1 MGQLSSAALSIC
13 SSWGHDTYRIL
24 SPNVYIQPYPRGRCH
39 SHPTPAHPQDKRV
52 AVGTG
57 CDLQLFLFQQS
68 YREILHRQT
77 RNALNLEAEPDSI
90 CAVLWDDCTWA
101 GTQNYISSGTSSSIM
116 HTDMVWDLC
125 FSTESEGRVPHSE
138 SPMPYPAALCCS
150 FGSKKG

>member
-1 MGQLSSAALSIC
+1 MCTC
-13 SSWGHDTYRIL
+13 S
-24 SPNVYIQPYPRGRCH
+24 
-39 SHPTPAHPQDKRV
+39 PTPGAGVTAIPLPHIPRINE
-52 AVGTG
+52 
-57 CDLQLFLFQQS
+57 LQWEQVVTSSSSYPSS

-116 HTDMVWDLC
+116 HTDMVWDLR